1 MADKMPSVEQWTE
14 CVRECASNVGPAMG
28 LAPCQ
33 VLGTLKAPAN
43 GLSGIAIALEN
54 DKPIVLIGVLSNSAG
69 RAAIARAVFQM
80 APNES
85 PKPEDETDA
94 VGELANV
101 ISGHV
106 KAAMS
111 RVDAKMRI
119 GLPYAVNA
127 DAFASHQTQVTLR
140 VSFGSVPAA
149 LVVTLL

>member
-1 MADKMPSVEQWTE
+1 
-14 CVRECASNVGPAMG
+14 VRECASNVGPAMG

-33 VLGTLKAPAN
+33 VLATLKAPAN
-43 GLSGIAIALEN
+43 GLSGVAITLEN
-54 DKPIVLIGVLSNSAG
+54 ERPIVLIGVLSNSGG

-80 APNES
+80 GPSES

-111 RVDAKMRI
+111 RVHAKMRI
-119 GLPYAVNA
+119 GLPYAVSA
-127 DAFASHQTQVTLR
+127 DVFASHQTQVTLR
-140 VSFGSVPAA
+140 VSFGNVPAA

>member
-1 MADKMPSVEQWTE
+1 MPSVEQWSE
-14 CVRECASNVGPAMG
+14 VVRDCAVNVGPAMG
-28 LAPCQ
+28 LAPCT
-33 VLGTLKAPAN
+33 VLATLKAPAM
-43 GLSGIAIALEN
+43 GLSGVAIALEN
-54 DKPIVLIGVLSNSAG
+54 EKPIVLIGVLSNSGG

-80 APNES
+80 APTEC

-127 DAFASHQTQVTLR
+127 EAFAGNQTQITLR

>member
-1 MADKMPSVEQWTE
+1 MPSVEQWTE
-14 CVRECASNVGPAMG
+14 VVRDCAISVGPAMG
-28 LAPCQ
+28 LEPCK
-33 VLGTLKAPAN
+33 VIATLKAPAM
-43 GLSGIAIALEN
+43 GLSGVAIALEH
-54 DKPIVLIGVLSNSAG
+54 DRPIVLIGVLSNSGG

-80 APNES
+80 SPHES

-127 DAFASHQTQVTLR
+127 EAFSGHQTQVTLR

>member
-1 MADKMPSVEQWTE
+1 MPSVEQWSE
-14 CVRECASNVGPAMG
+14 VVRECAASVGPAMG
-28 LAPCQ
+28 LQPCL
-33 VLGTLKAPAN
+33 VLGTLKAPAL

-54 DKPIVLIGVLSNSAG
+54 DKPIILIGVLSNSAG

-106 KAAMS
+106 KAAM
-111 RVDAKMRI
+111 RGADAKMRI
-119 GLPYAVNA
+119 GLPYAVTA
-127 DAFASHQTQVTLR
+127 DAFAAHQSQVTLR